1 MISIRMQRPNLN
13 RTAIPKTHTVIANR
27 NLPQPVPQMEPLA
40 CPHIHHHTVI
50 AMDRMQCSLIPH
62 PQSIKHTT
70 NTNKHKT
77 LKHNWHSLRLHPINC
92 RLFSWNIHTIKWNSV
107 FFTSMKKFSVF
118 QRKKKFSNR
127 KMNHTL
133 YWKLLSVRLYV
144 IFNTFQLYTENC
156 HPPKLSAFKIWHKK
170 YLSRVKI
177 PQIPTVFCCQFC
189 IQVDLLRSRTI
200 VSILNYSYYHYY

>member
-1 MISIRMQRPNLN
+1 MAFAKVAVHVFPHQIHNRHLDSPTMSRTPVNQRQIMISIRMQRPNLN

-92 RLFSWNIHTIKWNSV
+92 RLFSWNIHTIKWNPV

-118 QRKKKFSNR
+118 QRKKKFSNT

-156 HPPKLSAFKIWHKK
+156 HRKI
-170 YLSRVKI
+170 I
-177 PQIPTVFCCQFC
+177 C
-189 IQVDLLRSRTI
+189 I
-200 VSILNYSYYHYY
+200 